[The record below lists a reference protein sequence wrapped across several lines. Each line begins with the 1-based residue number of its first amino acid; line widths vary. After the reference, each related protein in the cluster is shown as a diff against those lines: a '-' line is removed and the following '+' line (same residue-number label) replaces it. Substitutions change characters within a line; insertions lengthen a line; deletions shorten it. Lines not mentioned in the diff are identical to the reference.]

1 MDILLKFLKIDL
13 LSTTNVILTMGKVAT
28 IEYRLAS
35 APLITAKVFSVELN
49 IFIRTGS
56 RIIAV
61 PSRSIVYPVPSL
73 KENDLCY
80 GMTESAVNTIFF
92 VLLQIP
98 ALEFMITPQIFSGAD
113 ELTEAVAAL
122 FAHTKCP
129 KCPVKSPLKITI
141 TVVGD
146 KLVVIESK
154 KATVKL
160 VVEIAFYSKGPTG
173 AFSSL
178 FVLKVNII
186 LSAQA
191 SVHDCLLYFTVRMLS
206 IDVVL
211 LHSDV
216 GPIEVSSLQKL
227 IQALLTEAFVPQA
240 NELLNIGV
248 PLPSPLDIKLNYPS
262 IHWTEGMLVFC
273 V

>member
-1 MDILLKFLKIDL
+1 ELVDFIIDVEITAAFRFVNYFAGLVQVKVESCKSDFKIAKITLPSHLLAHTVRPVVVSVLADTLPGSLCSVMDILLKFLKIDL

-178 FVLKVNII
+178 FVLKVQI
-186 LSAQA
+186 
-191 SVHDCLLYFTVRMLS
+191 SVNV
-206 IDVVL
+206 
-211 LHSDV
+211 
-216 GPIEVSSLQKL
+216 
-227 IQALLTEAFVPQA
+227 
-240 NELLNIGV
+240 
-248 PLPSPLDIKLNYPS
+248 
-262 IHWTEGMLVFC
+262 
-273 V
+273 